1 MAYLRRRR
9 VAAAAIGLVALIAE
23 DEQQQQQQ
31 VVPRR
36 MRRMWVHPILRERD
50 EQHVWRNLTL
60 RMRQDFLQLYFRTF
74 RFSTEHF
81 DTLLTLLRPFISKQ
95 DTVFRQAIPAE
106 MRLSIT
112 LLYLATGD
120 SLTTLSL
127 LFRMGKFKSSLSRVE
142 Y

>member
-9 VAAAAIGLVALIAE
+9 VAAAAIGLVALIAD

-36 MRRMWVHPILRERD
+36 VRRWWVHPILRERD

-60 RMRQDFLQLYFRTF
+60 RMRQDFPQLYFRTF

-127 LFRMGKFKSSLSRVE
+127 LFRMGKFQSLSRVE

>member
-23 DEQQQQQQ
+23 DEQQQQ

-36 MRRMWVHPILRERD
+36 VRRWWVHPILRERD

-60 RMRQDFLQLYFRTF
+60 RMRQDFPQLYIRTS
-74 RFSTEHF
+74 RFSTAHF
-81 DTLLTLLRPFISKQ
+81 DTLLTLLRPFIS
-95 DTVFRQAIPAE
+95 IPAE
-106 MRLSIT
+106 MRLSTT

-127 LFRMGKFKSSLSRVE
+127 LFRMGKFQALRRVE